1 MFKVLA
7 ASVRKGPAS
16 FSSAVKKKKMLE
28 WKGRGL
34 AATESRVSIA
44 L

>member
-16 FSSAVKKKKMLE
+16 FSSAVKKKKLE
-28 WKGRGL
+28 WNL
-34 AATESRVSIA
+34 AEAWLQLNLVFP
-44 L
+44 

>member
-28 WKGRGL
+28 WNL
-34 AATESRVSIA
+34 AEAWLQLNLVFP
-44 L
+44 